1 MTYEE
6 VSTMVAEIGLP
17 YAYYQ
22 FPDNT
27 EREPPFVCFFYP
39 DSDDLY
45 AGNENY
51 VGIKRLFV
59 ELYTDEKDFDL
70 EQTVERVLKSHGLTY
85 AQSES
90 YISSEKMWQVTYE
103 MEVIIDA

>member
-6 VSTMVAEIGLP
+6 ISTMVAEIGLP

-22 FPDNT
+22 FSDDT
-27 EREPPFVCFFYP
+27 EREPPFVCFLFP

-45 AGNENY
+45 ADNENY
-51 VGIKRLFV
+51 VGIRRLYV
-59 ELYTDEKDFDL
+59 ELYTDEKRIDL

-85 AQSES
+85 AYTET
-90 YISSEKMWQVTYE
+90 YISQEKMWQSTYE
-103 MEVIIDA
+103 MEVIINA